1 MTLSVDQMRADIAE
15 VLQEDVSAVVAGEN
29 LVDVGLDSIRIM
41 MLASRW
47 SLPGAAI
54 EFADLAEY
62 PELMQWWGTVC
73 ERRLAAGRLRAA
85 T

>member
-1 MTLSVDQMRADIAE
+1 MTLSIEQMRTDIAD
-15 VLQEDVSAVVAGEN
+15 VLQENVSAVVAGEN
-29 LVDVGLDSIRIM
+29 LVDIGLDSIRIM

-47 SLPGAAI
+47 SMPGAPI

-62 PELMQWWGTVC
+62 PELMQWWETVC
-73 ERRLAAGRLRAA
+73 ERRAAAERLRAA

>member
-29 LVDVGLDSIRIM
+29 LVDIGLDSIRIM

-47 SLPGAAI
+47 SLPGVPI

-62 PELMQWWGTVC
+62 PELMQWWETVC
-73 ERRLAAGRLRAA
+73 ERRAAAERRQAS